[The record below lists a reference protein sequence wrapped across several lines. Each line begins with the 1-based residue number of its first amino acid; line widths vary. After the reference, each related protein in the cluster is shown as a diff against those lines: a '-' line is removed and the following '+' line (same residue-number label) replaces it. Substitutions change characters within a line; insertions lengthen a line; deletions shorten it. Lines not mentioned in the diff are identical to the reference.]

1 MADRPNALTSHEV
14 TLRYLPGITTAHR
27 VKFGSRILPIAGFRN
42 VDERNRVLELDCTEG
57 A

>member
-1 MADRPNALTSHEV
+1 VADRPNALTSHEV